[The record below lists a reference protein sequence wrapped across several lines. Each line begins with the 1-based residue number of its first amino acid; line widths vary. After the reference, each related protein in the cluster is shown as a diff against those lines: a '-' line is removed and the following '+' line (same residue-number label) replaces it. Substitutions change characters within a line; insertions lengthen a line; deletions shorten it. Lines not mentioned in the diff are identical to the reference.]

1 MAEDGETSSPIR
13 EEQEENETPRQ
24 GGANRVSL
32 ERDKAGLRDD
42 PSWTEIKVTDGGA
55 GDDVQDA
62 EGGVLETSPT
72 SGSEAQEETIGETPD
87 DEPQAAT
94 TATPWDPPSPLPEK
108 NRRAKQPT
116 PPDSPGDVVPALTN
130 GTSAHAME
138 RSDTQSTTATHSTQR
153 SPISSMVFVVTAL
166 EQIAA
171 SKEARRKKQL
181 GDSAANVLSII
192 KQHEANP
199 TPEEIFE
206 PLRLA
211 TETSSIPLTTT
222 ALDCIGKLISYSY
235 FSLPSAPSD
244 TEAEPQQPPLIE
256 RAIETICDC
265 FQDEA
270 TPAEVQLQIVK
281 SLLAAVLNDKIIVH
295 GAGLLKAVR
304 QVYNIFLL
312 SKSTTNQQ
320 VAQGTLTQMVG
331 TVFERVTARLSM
343 KEARLNMSRIGS
355 GKGTANTS
363 QADLVPS
370 TPTIEISEQDG
381 AAEGDGSEET
391 STSTSDHPMRKV
403 PGEVLTLQSFENAK
417 SFDDAKIVDN
427 APTMVTRLK
436 VAQKATRTASGQQMN
451 GDDEAAPPDEEEEDE
466 IYVKDAFLVFRSM
479 CRLSTKILSQDQ
491 QQDVKSSNMRSKL
504 ISLAIIRTLLNNN
517 MTVFTSPLV
526 VIRSSANN
534 EPTSF
539 GQAINQYLRLSL
551 SRNGASSVRQV
562 FETCSEIFWLILKDM
577 RVMLKREIEVFLKEI
592 YLAILERRN
601 APSFQKLYVMKILKR
616 LSNDPRAL
624 VEMYL
629 NYDCEP
635 RALDNMFQR
644 TMEHLS
650 RIASTSAAVTPQQ
663 QQHYQEQHAGDANTD
678 LDWHDHGKM
687 PPSLTTTSLNTPWN
701 HEWDLPIDFLMKQQ
715 ALDCLI
721 RTLRSMV
728 NWSQDNLM
736 ASAAKLEA
744 MDIRKSHEGVRN
756 SFDPVQPGGSPRI
769 SAADTPAAP
778 STPLLEDDPSQLE
791 RAKLR
796 KTALTNGI
804 RQFNFKPKRGIKTL
818 LKDGFIKSDSP
829 EDVAS
834 FIIHH
839 EQLDKAMIGEY
850 LGEGEPQNV
859 ATMHAFVDSMDFT
872 KRRFVDALRQFLQ
885 SFRLPGEAQKID
897 RFMLKFAERYIT
909 GNPNAFAN
917 ADTAYVLAYSVI
929 MLNTDQ
935 HSSKLGKNKRMTVD
949 DFIKNNRGIN
959 DNANLPD
966 EYLAGIFDEI
976 GQNEIVLNTERER
989 AAALGLAVQ
998 PAPTGIASRAN
1009 QVFLQATRDLQR
1021 EAYAQASEEM
1031 SSKAEQR
1038 LRNMIKAQRRTIANQ
1053 NGRYIL
1059 ASSFRHVGPMFDVS
1073 WMSFLSGISGQMQ
1086 DMQNLEII
1094 RLCLEGL
1101 RLAIR
1106 IACVFDLDTPREA
1119 FVTSLAK
1126 FTNLNNLSEMMA
1138 RNVEALKVLL
1148 EIAQN
1153 EGNLLKGSWRDIL
1166 TCISQLDRFQLIS
1179 GGVNEGHVPDVSKAR
1194 VVPSTGGP
1202 RRPQAG
1208 RPRSTLQ
1215 QSGSFHPDI
1224 AQESRSTDMIKSVDR
1239 IFTSTADLSGD
1250 AIVHF
1255 VRALSEVSWQ
1265 EIQSSGNSESP
1276 RTYSLQKLVE
1286 ISYYNMTRVRFEWTN
1301 IWQVL
1306 GEHFNEVGCHTN
1318 TNVVFFALDSLRQLS
1333 MRFMELEELPGFK
1346 FQKDFLKPFEHVMAN
1361 SSAVTVKDMVLRC
1374 LIQMI
1379 QARGENIRSGWKTM
1393 FGVFTVAAR
1402 EQYEAIVNLAF
1413 DHVTQIYNTR
1423 FGVVISQAAFA
1434 DLVVCLTEFSK
1445 NLKFQKKSLAAIE
1458 ALKSTVPKMLK
1469 TPECPLSH
1477 RAGSL
1482 QNGSVQDST
1491 AIPKQIT
1498 RQTQEEQFWF
1508 PVLFAF
1514 HDVLMT
1520 GDDLEVRSLALN
1532 YLFDILIKYGGD
1544 FPSEFWDTLWR
1555 QLLYPIFMVLK
1566 SKSEMSKVANHEDLS
1581 VWLSTTM
1588 IQALRNMILLFTHYF
1603 ESLEYMLDRFLDLL
1617 ALCICQE
1624 NDTIARIGSNCLQQL
1639 ILQNVT
1645 KFQPE
1650 HWSKIVSCFVKL
1662 FDRTTAHEL
1671 FTAAASI
1678 PDSAGIEG
1686 DDPKAP
1692 ATESE
1697 GSADLP
1703 LTSPSAEEPSSSPS
1717 ANKAPQDRAGPSQ
1730 HPDSPAPSH
1739 GTTAVDGELEDYG
1752 RPSTLQQQPVV
1763 VTAARKRL
1771 FNKIITRCVLQLL
1784 IIETVNELFSN
1795 DAVYAQIPSSELL
1808 RLMALL
1814 KGSYSFAK
1822 KFNNNKDLRM
1832 RLWSEGFM
1840 KQPPNLLKQESG
1852 SAATYIAILVRMY
1865 HDDGE
1870 ERRRSRG
1877 ATEAALIP
1885 LCADIVGSFVRLD
1898 ESQPRNIEAWRPV
1911 VVDVMEGYTN
1921 FPREDFEKHIDTF
1934 YPLAVE
1940 LLNRDMGVEIRL
1952 GLQALLRRIGELVF
1966 YSGQQFLP
1974 MEKHSE
1980 LPSAKVEKMTFQ
1992 NHDAVIKELRRVNY
2006 RYNKVP
2012 RFVNNAESRRPG
2024 DTKQV
2029 VLADNGSYPTSIGA
2043 ANCATMTRRK
2053 WDDKISYWTMDLDG
2067 QRIIVAKIGVR
2078 NAITG
2083 YRPCMIKDDALAYG
2097 GTTIAFD
2104 VGSTGFVDV
2113 SDSETLAGSSED
2125 EYVPRSSKA
2134 VSQSSKAKS
2143 RMKSSQSK
2151 KLDKPRH
2158 TIKQDLKRNGVPI
2171 SPSLSMRRESS
2182 PRYGHSRGAS
2192 GKKNNPIDLTESQSQ
2207 TDGIREHKQTH
2218 STDPTKRL
2226 GQPSFAAEMERL
2238 TGRENLAKRS
2248 MDAILDLTEELRQVK
2263 RLRKP

>member
-1 MAEDGETSSPIR
+1 MVEDHESSQSHKD
-13 EEQEENETPRQ
+13 EEEVRQEVV
-24 GGANRVSL
+24 AL
-32 ERDKAGLRDD
+32 EEDKEGLKDGQ
-42 PSWTEIKVTDGGA
+42 SWTEIKMDDANAKQHPEAFGDTETDNMQVPQSEDQEVTT
-55 GDDVQDA
+55 GDSSHLGSQSPDTSTSDV
-62 EGGVLETSPT
+62 
-72 SGSEAQEETIGETPD
+72 
-87 DEPQAAT
+87 PQ
-94 TATPWDPPSPLPEK
+94 DPPPPPEK
-108 NRRAKQPT
+108 DRPLKMT
-116 PPDSPGDVVPALTN
+116 PNADAVIPSLTN
-130 GTSAHAME
+130 GAVPQAME
-138 RSDTQSTTATHSTQR
+138 RSQSTTTTNSNQR
-153 SPISSMVFVVTAL
+153 SPLSSMVFVVTAL
-166 EQIAA
+166 EQVAA

-181 GDSAANVLSII
+181 GDSANRVLSSLR
-192 KQHEANP
+192 QQETAP
-199 TPEEIFE
+199 TPEEVFE

-235 FSLPSAPSD
+235 FSLPPPASD
-244 TEAEPQQPPLIE
+244 NETIPQRPVQPPLIE

-312 SKSTTNQQ
+312 SKSTANQQ

-331 TVFERVTARLSM
+331 TVFERVTARLLM
-343 KEARLNMSRIGS
+343 KEARMNMSRVTS
-355 GKGTANTS
+355 GKGTANAS
-363 QADLVPS
+363 QADLNISSPV
-370 TPTIEISEQDG
+370 IESSEVDG
-381 AAEGDGSEET
+381 LAEGDGSEAN
-391 STSTSDHPMRKV
+391 STSAPDHPVRKE
-403 PGEVLTLQSFENAK
+403 PGEMLTLQSFENAK
-417 SFDDAKIVDN
+417 SFDDAKIGDN

-436 VAQKATRTASGQQMN
+436 PAQKSERTTSGQQILGEN
-451 GDDEAAPPDEEEEDE
+451 EVSTPDEDEEDE

-479 CRLSTKILSQDQ
+479 CRLSTKILPQDQ
-491 QQDVKSSNMRSKL
+491 QQDVRSSNMRSKL
-504 ISLAIIRTLLNNN
+504 VSLSIIRTLLNNH
-517 MTVFTSPLV
+517 MAVFTSPLV
-526 VIRSSANN
+526 VIRSSTNN

-577 RVMLKREIEVFLKEI
+577 RVLLKREIEVFLKEI

-629 NYDCEP
+629 NYDCEST
-635 RALDNMFQR
+635 ALDNMFQR
-644 TMEHLS
+644 TIEHLS
-650 RIASTSAAVTPQQ
+650 RIASTSILVSAQQ
-663 QQHYQEQHAGDANTD
+663 QQQYQEQHANDMDAD
-678 LDWHDHGKM
+678 LDWHDHGRI
-687 PPSLTTTSLNTPWN
+687 PPPLTTTSLNTPWN
-701 HEWDLPIDFLMKQQ
+701 HEWDLPVDYLMKQQ
-715 ALDCLI
+715 ALDCLV

-728 NWSQDNLM
+728 NWSQDNLI
-736 ASAAKLEA
+736 ASAAKLDA
-744 MDIRKSHEGVRN
+744 MDIRRSHEGFRD
-756 SFDPVQPGGSPRI
+756 SLEPSRATGSPRI
-769 SAADTPAAP
+769 SAADTPLAP

-791 RAKLR
+791 KAKLR

-804 RQFNFKPKRGIKTL
+804 RQFNFKPKRGIKML
-818 LKDGFIKSDSP
+818 LKDGFIRSESP
-829 EDVAS
+829 DDVAT
-834 FIIHH
+834 FILQH

-850 LGEGEPQNV
+850 LGEADTQNV
-859 ATMHAFVDSMDFT
+859 AIMHAFVDSMDFT
-872 KRRFVDALRQFLQ
+872 RRRFVDALRQFLQ

-935 HSSKLGKNKRMTVD
+935 HSSKIAKTKRMTVE

-959 DNANLPD
+959 DNADLPD
-966 EYLAGIFDEI
+966 EYLTSIFDEI
-976 GQNEIVLNTERER
+976 AQNEIVLNTEREH
-989 AAALGLAVQ
+989 AAALGLQPQ

-1031 SSKAEQR
+1031 SNKAEQR
-1038 LRNMIKAQRRTIANQ
+1038 LRNMIRAQRKTIAKQ
-1053 NGRYIL
+1053 NLPKYIL

-1073 WMSFLSGISGQMQ
+1073 WMSFLSGISGPMQ
-1086 DMQNLEII
+1086 DTQNLETI

-1106 IACVFDLDTPREA
+1106 IACIFELDTPREA

-1126 FTNLNNLSEMMA
+1126 FTNLSNLSEMVA
-1138 RNVEALKVLL
+1138 RNVEALKILL
-1148 EIAQN
+1148 EIAQH

-1179 GGVNEGHVPDVSKAR
+1179 GGVDEGHVPDVTKAR
-1194 VVPSTGGP
+1194 VIPSASGS

-1208 RPRSTLQ
+1208 RPRSVMQHTN
-1215 QSGSFHPDI
+1215 SNYHPEI
-1224 AQESRSTDMIKSVDR
+1224 AHESRSTDMVKSVDR
-1239 IFTSTADLSGD
+1239 IFTSTAELSGD

-1301 IWQVL
+1301 IWHLL
-1306 GEHFNEVGCHTN
+1306 GEHFNQVGCHTN

-1333 MRFMELEELPGFK
+1333 MRFMEIEELPGFK

-1361 SSAVTVKDMVLRC
+1361 SSTVTVKDMVLRC

-1379 QARGENIRSGWKTM
+1379 QAKGENIRSGWKTM

-1413 DHVTQIYNTR
+1413 DHVTQIYNSR

-1445 NLKFQKKSLAAIE
+1445 NLRFQKKSLAAIE
-1458 ALKSTVPKMLK
+1458 TLKSTVPKMLR

-1477 RAGSL
+1477 RAGKL
-1482 QNGSVQDST
+1482 PNGVSAEASAV
-1491 AIPKQIT
+1491 PKQIT
-1498 RQTQEEQFWF
+1498 RQTQEEQYWF

-1532 YLFDILIKYGGD
+1532 YLFDTLIKYGGD
-1544 FPSEFWDTLWR
+1544 FPPEFWDVLWR

-1566 SKSEMSKVANHEDLS
+1566 SKSDMSKSINQEDLS

-1603 ESLEYMLDRFLDLL
+1603 ESLEYMLDRFLGLL

-1639 ILQNVT
+1639 ILQNVS

-1650 HWSKIVSCFVKL
+1650 HWSKIVGCFIQL
-1662 FDRTTAHEL
+1662 FERTTAHQL
-1671 FTAAASI
+1671 FTAATSSSESPTMADDDAKAKMNGVANLPLTTPPEEVPPESPPI
-1678 PDSAGIEG
+1678 HDYRQQSQVDSAGSYNDRRADG
-1686 DDPKAP
+1686 HSDPPP
-1692 ATESE
+1692 A
-1697 GSADLP
+1697 
-1703 LTSPSAEEPSSSPS
+1703 SPT
-1717 ANKAPQDRAGPSQ
+1717 PSQ
-1730 HPDSPAPSH
+1730 
-1739 GTTAVDGELEDYG
+1739 GTTAVDGELEDY
-1752 RPSTLQQQPVV
+1752 RPQSELQQQPVV
-1763 VTAARKRL
+1763 VTAARRRL

-1784 IIETVNELFSN
+1784 MIETVNELFSN

-1832 RLWSEGFM
+1832 RLWREGFM

-1865 HDDGE
+1865 HDEGE
-1870 ERRRSRG
+1870 ERRQSRG

-1885 LCADIVGSFVRLD
+1885 LCADIIRSFVSLD

-1921 FPREDFEKHIDTF
+1921 FPRDDFEKHIDTF

-1940 LLNRDMGVEIRL
+1940 LLNRELGLEIRL
-1952 GLQALLRRIGELVF
+1952 GLQSLLRRIGEVRF
-1966 YSGQQFLP
+1966 GMPVVHTPAQTPTS
-1974 MEKHSE
+1974 
-1980 LPSAKVEKMTFQ
+1980 
-1992 NHDAVIKELRRVNY
+1992 
-2006 RYNKVP
+2006 P
-2012 RFVNNAESRRPG
+2012 RSTSSMFSNAYFSRR
-2024 DTKQV
+2024 
-2029 VLADNGSYPTSIGA
+2029 GS
-2043 ANCATMTRRK
+2043 
-2053 WDDKISYWTMDLDG
+2053 
-2067 QRIIVAKIGVR
+2067 
-2078 NAITG
+2078 
-2083 YRPCMIKDDALAYG
+2083 
-2097 GTTIAFD
+2097 
-2104 VGSTGFVDV
+2104 
-2113 SDSETLAGSSED
+2113 
-2125 EYVPRSSKA
+2125 
-2134 VSQSSKAKS
+2134 KS
-2143 RMKSSQSK
+2143 R
-2151 KLDKPRH
+2151 
-2158 TIKQDLKRNGVPI
+2158 
-2171 SPSLSMRRESS
+2171 
-2182 PRYGHSRGAS
+2182 
-2192 GKKNNPIDLTESQSQ
+2192 
-2207 TDGIREHKQTH
+2207 
-2218 STDPTKRL
+2218 
-2226 GQPSFAAEMERL
+2226 
-2238 TGRENLAKRS
+2238 
-2248 MDAILDLTEELRQVK
+2248 
-2263 RLRKP
+2263 

>member
-1 MAEDGETSSPIR
+1 MAEDGGISTLMR
-13 EEQEENETPRQ
+13 DEQEQDEMPVQEDA
-24 GGANRVSL
+24 GGVSL
-32 ERDKAGLRDD
+32 QRDKEGLQDGQ
-42 PSWTEIKVTDGGA
+42 SWTEIRIHDRGVNQDIQVTDGG
-55 GDDVQDA
+55 DVEPISASQ
-62 EGGVLETSPT
+62 
-72 SGSEAQEETIGETPD
+72 SEEQEDTIGESPDMEPQGPEIFTSEAPQEPPPPPEKDHPVKAPSTPD
-87 DEPQAAT
+87 
-94 TATPWDPPSPLPEK
+94 TPGS
-108 NRRAKQPT
+108 
-116 PPDSPGDVVPALTN
+116 VVPALTN
-130 GTSAHAME
+130 GASAHTME
-138 RSDTQSTTATHSTQR
+138 RSDTQSTSATNSARR

-166 EQIAA
+166 EQIAT
-171 SKEARRKKQL
+171 SKEARKKKQL
-181 GDSAANVLSII
+181 GDSATKVLSVI
-192 KQHEANP
+192 KQQEATP

-211 TETSSIPLTTT
+211 TETPSIPLTTT

-244 TEAEPQQPPLIE
+244 AEAVPHQPPQPPLIE

-312 SKSTTNQQ
+312 SKSPANQQ

-331 TVFERVTARLSM
+331 TVFERVTVRLSM
-343 KEARLNMSRIGS
+343 KETRLNMSRIAS
-355 GKGTANTS
+355 EKGTANTS
-363 QADLVPS
+363 QADLVPG
-370 TPTIEISEQDG
+370 TPTTGVGGQDG
-381 AAEGDGSEET
+381 AEEA
-391 STSTSDHPMRKV
+391 STSTPDHPVHKV

-417 SFDDAKIVDN
+417 SFDDAKIGDN

-436 VAQKATRTASGQQMN
+436 AAQKSTRTPSGQQVN
-451 GDDEAAPPDEEEEDE
+451 GDDESSLTDEDEEDE
-466 IYVKDAFLVFRSM
+466 IFVKDAFLVFRSM
-479 CRLSTKILSQDQ
+479 CRLSTKILSQEQ

-504 ISLAIIRTLLNNN
+504 VSLSIIRTLLNNN
-517 MTVFTSPLV
+517 MAVFISPLV
-526 VIRSSANN
+526 VIRSSTNN

-539 GQAINQYLRLSL
+539 GQATNQYLRLSL

-577 RVMLKREIEVFLKEI
+577 RVLLKREIEVFLKEI

-629 NYDCEP
+629 NYDCEST
-635 RALDNMFQR
+635 ALDNMFQR
-644 TMEHLS
+644 TIEHLS
-650 RIASTSAAVTPQQ
+650 RIASTPAVVSAQQ
-663 QQHYQEQHAGDANTD
+663 QQHYQEQHARDAEAD

-715 ALDCLI
+715 ALDCLV

-728 NWSQDNLM
+728 NWSQDNLI
-736 ASAAKLEA
+736 ASAAKLDA
-744 MDIRKSHEGVRN
+744 IDMRRSHEGFRD
-756 SFDPVQPGGSPRI
+756 SLDPSRAGGSPRM

-791 RAKLR
+791 KAKMR

-829 EDVAS
+829 EDVAA
-834 FIIHH
+834 FIVQH

-850 LGEGEPQNV
+850 LGEGDPQNV

-872 KRRFVDALRQFLQ
+872 RRRFVDALRQFLQ

-935 HSSKLGKNKRMTVD
+935 HSSKLGKNKRMTLD

-966 EYLAGIFDEI
+966 EYLASIFEEI

-989 AAALGLAVQ
+989 AAAMGLALQ

-1053 NGRYIL
+1053 NLPRYIL

-1094 RLCLEGL
+1094 KLCLEGL

-1106 IACVFDLDTPREA
+1106 VACIFDLDTPREA

-1126 FTNLNNLSEMMA
+1126 FTNLGNLSEMMA

-1153 EGNLLKGSWRDIL
+1153 EGNLLKGSWREIL

-1179 GGVNEGHVPDVSKAR
+1179 GGVNEGHVPDVSKGR
-1194 VVPSTGGP
+1194 VLPAAGGS
-1202 RRPQAG
+1202 RRPQTA
-1208 RPRSTLQ
+1208 RPRSALQ
-1215 QSGSFHPDI
+1215 QTGSYHPDI

-1239 IFTSTADLSGD
+1239 IFTSTAELSGD

-1306 GEHFNEVGCHTN
+1306 GEHFNDVGCHTN

-1333 MRFMELEELPGFK
+1333 MRFLELEELPGFK

-1361 SSAVTVKDMVLRC
+1361 SSTVTVKDMVLRC

-1402 EQYEAIVNLAF
+1402 EQYEAVVNLAF

-1423 FGVVISQAAFA
+1423 FGVIVSQGAFA

-1458 ALKSTVPKMLK
+1458 TLKSTVPKMLK

-1477 RAGSL
+1477 RVGSL
-1482 QNGSVQDST
+1482 PNGTGEGSLAV
-1491 AIPKQIT
+1491 PKQIT

-1544 FPSEFWDTLWR
+1544 FPPEFWDILWR

-1566 SKSEMSKVANHEDLS
+1566 SKSEMSKVVNHEDLS

-1645 KFQPE
+1645 KFRSE
-1650 HWSKIVSCFVKL
+1650 HWSKIVSCFVNL
-1662 FDRTTAHEL
+1662 FERTTAHQL
-1671 FTAAASI
+1671 FTAAAST
-1678 PDSAGIEG
+1678 PDTAGIAD
-1686 DDPKAP
+1686 DDPRAP
-1692 ATESE
+1692 ATETE
-1697 GSADLP
+1697 GTAELP
-1703 LTSPSAEEPSSSPS
+1703 LTSPSVEQSSASPATNSHPRERVGSATSHITDKAE
-1717 ANKAPQDRAGPSQ
+1717 DGPSQ
-1730 HPDSPAPSH
+1730 RQTSPTPSQ
-1739 GTTAVDGELEDYG
+1739 GTATVDGELEDYG
-1752 RPSTLQQQPVV
+1752 RQSTLQQQPIV
-1763 VTAARKRL
+1763 VTAARRRL

-1784 IIETVNELFSN
+1784 MIETVNELFSN

-1814 KGSYSFAK
+1814 KGSYLFAK
-1822 KFNNNKDLRM
+1822 RFNNNKDLRM
-1832 RLWSEGFM
+1832 RLWREGFM

-1865 HDDGE
+1865 HDEGE
-1870 ERRRSRG
+1870 ERRRSRE

-1921 FPREDFEKHIDTF
+1921 FPRDDFDKHIDTF

-1940 LLNRDMGVEIRL
+1940 LLNREMGVEKDWRGEIRY
-1952 GLQALLRRIGELVF
+1952 A
-1966 YSGQQFLP
+1966 
-1974 MEKHSE
+1974 
-1980 LPSAKVEKMTFQ
+1980 
-1992 NHDAVIKELRRVNY
+1992 
-2006 RYNKVP
+2006 
-2012 RFVNNAESRRPG
+2012 PG
-2024 DTKQV
+2024 D
-2029 VLADNGSYPTSIGA
+2029 VLTATNADEP
-2043 ANCATMTRRK
+2043 
-2053 WDDKISYWTMDLDG
+2053 
-2067 QRIIVAKIGVR
+2067 
-2078 NAITG
+2078 
-2083 YRPCMIKDDALAYG
+2083 
-2097 GTTIAFD
+2097 
-2104 VGSTGFVDV
+2104 
-2113 SDSETLAGSSED
+2113 E
-2125 EYVPRSSKA
+2125 EYIDYVFFQK
-2134 VSQSSKAKS
+2134 
-2143 RMKSSQSK
+2143 
-2151 KLDKPRH
+2151 
-2158 TIKQDLKRNGVPI
+2158 
-2171 SPSLSMRRESS
+2171 
-2182 PRYGHSRGAS
+2182 
-2192 GKKNNPIDLTESQSQ
+2192 GK
-2207 TDGIREHKQTH
+2207 
-2218 STDPTKRL
+2218 
-2226 GQPSFAAEMERL
+2226 
-2238 TGRENLAKRS
+2238 
-2248 MDAILDLTEELRQVK
+2248 
-2263 RLRKP
+2263 

>member
-1 MAEDGETSSPIR
+1 MAGSGGSESPVTDAEIQNGIHVQSAVGDHGVMPLEGDKEDLKRGR
-13 EEQEENETPRQ
+13 
-24 GGANRVSL
+24 
-32 ERDKAGLRDD
+32 
-42 PSWTEIKVTDGGA
+42 SWTEVKMD
-55 GDDVQDA
+55 DA
-62 EGGVLETSPT
+62 EDNQDLQSSVTTGEAEPTQTPQSEDQDRLVTESSHMDPQSPDTSI
-72 SGSEAQEETIGETPD
+72 SEVPQEPPPPPEKDHPI
-87 DEPQAAT
+87 AA
-94 TATPWDPPSPLPEK
+94 PLPP
-108 NRRAKQPT
+108 AT
-116 PPDSPGDVVPALTN
+116 ADSLPPAMPN
-130 GTSAHAME
+130 GTPAHRTE
-138 RSDTQSTTATHSTQR
+138 RSETQSTGATNSTQK
-153 SPISSMVFVVTAL
+153 SPLSSMVFVVTAL

-171 SKEARRKKQL
+171 SKEARRKKNL
-181 GDSAANVLSII
+181 AESASRVLATI
-192 KQHEANP
+192 KQQDSTP
-199 TPEEIFE
+199 TPEDIFE

-235 FSLPSAPSD
+235 FSLPSAAVSS
-244 TEAEPQQPPLIE
+244 EAAPQQPPQPPLIE

-312 SKSTTNQQ
+312 SKSTANQQ

-331 TVFERVTARLSM
+331 TVFERVTVRLSM
-343 KEARLNMSRIGS
+343 KEARLNMSRVTS
-355 GKGTANTS
+355 GKGTANAS
-363 QADLVPS
+363 QADLNAS
-370 TPTIEISEQDG
+370 TPVMEGSEVDG
-381 AAEGDGSEET
+381 GVEADGSEAN
-391 STSTSDHPMRKV
+391 SSSIPDQPVHKV

-417 SFDDAKIVDN
+417 SFDDAKIGDN

-436 VAQKATRTASGQQMN
+436 HSQRSSRAPSGQQGN
-451 GDDEAAPPDEEEEDE
+451 GDDEAPTPDEDEEDE

-479 CRLSTKILSQDQ
+479 CRLSTKILPQDQ
-491 QQDVKSSNMRSKL
+491 QQDTKSSNMRSKL
-504 ISLAIIRTLLNNN
+504 ISLSLIRSLLNNH
-517 MTVFTSPLV
+517 MAVFTSPLV
-526 VIRSSANN
+526 VIRSSTNN

-577 RVMLKREIEVFLKEI
+577 RVLLKVDMTCLNLLITFLDCLQREIEVFLKEI

-629 NYDCEP
+629 NYDCEST
-635 RALDNMFQR
+635 ALDNMFQR
-644 TMEHLS
+644 TIEHLS
-650 RIASTSAAVTPQQ
+650 RIASTPTVVSAQQ
-663 QQHYQEQHAGDANTD
+663 QQQYQEQHAKDIDAD

-687 PPSLTTTSLNTPWN
+687 PPSLTATSLNTPWN
-701 HEWDLPIDFLMKQQ
+701 HEWDLPVDYLMKQQ
-715 ALDCLI
+715 ALDCLV

-728 NWSQDNLM
+728 NWSQDNLI
-736 ASAAKLEA
+736 ASAAKLDA
-744 MDIRKSHEGVRN
+744 ADIRKSHEGVRE
-756 SFDPVQPGGSPRI
+756 SFEPSRLTGSPRM
-769 SAADTPAAP
+769 SAADTPTAP

-791 RAKLR
+791 KAKLR
-796 KTALTNGI
+796 KTALTNGV

-818 LKDGFIKSDSP
+818 LSDGFIKSDSP
-829 EDVAS
+829 EDIAT
-834 FIIHH
+834 FILQH

-850 LGEGEPQNV
+850 LGEGDPHNV
-859 ATMHAFVDSMDFT
+859 AIMHAFVDSMDFT
-872 KRRFVDALRQFLQ
+872 RRRFVDSLRQFLQ

-909 GNPNAFAN
+909 GNPNSFAN

-929 MLNTDQ
+929 LLNTDQ
-935 HSSKLGKNKRMTVD
+935 HSSKMKSKRMTVD

-959 DNANLPD
+959 DNSNLPD
-966 EYLAGIFDEI
+966 EYLSSIFDEI
-976 GQNEIVLNTERER
+976 AQNEIVLNTEQEH
-989 AAALGLAVQ
+989 AAALGLAPQ
-998 PAPTGIASRAN
+998 PPPTGIASRAN
-1009 QVFLQATRDLQR
+1009 QVFLQATRDLQK

-1031 SSKAEQR
+1031 STKAEQR
-1038 LRNMIKAQRRTIANQ
+1038 LRNMIRAQRKSIVKQ
-1053 NGRYIL
+1053 NLPKYIL

-1086 DMQNLEII
+1086 DNQNLEII
-1094 RLCLEGL
+1094 KLCLEGL

-1106 IACVFDLDTPREA
+1106 IACIFDLDTPREA
-1119 FVTSLAK
+1119 FVRSLAK
-1126 FTNLNNLSEMMA
+1126 FTNLGNLSEMMA
-1138 RNVEALKVLL
+1138 RNVEALKILL
-1148 EIAQN
+1148 EIAQH
-1153 EGNLLKGSWRDIL
+1153 EGNLLKGSWREIL

-1179 GGVNEGHVPDVSKAR
+1179 GGVDEGHIPDVSKSRLVTSA
-1194 VVPSTGGP
+1194 SGG
-1202 RRPQAG
+1202 RRPQPG

-1215 QSGSFHPDI
+1215 PPGSTYHPEI
-1224 AQESRSTDMIKSVDR
+1224 AQESRSTDMVRSVDR
-1239 IFTSTADLSGD
+1239 IFTSTAELSGD

-1318 TNVVFFALDSLRQLS
+1318 THVVFFALDSLRQLS
-1333 MRFMELEELPGFK
+1333 MRFMEIEELPGFK

-1423 FGVVISQAAFA
+1423 FGVIISQAAFA

-1445 NLKFQKKSLAAIE
+1445 NLRFQKKSLAAIE
-1458 ALKSTVPKMLK
+1458 TLKSTVPRMLK

-1482 QNGSVQDST
+1482 PDGAIQDT
-1491 AIPKQIT
+1491 LAPPKQIT

-1544 FPSEFWDTLWR
+1544 FPPEFWDILWR

-1566 SKSEMSKVANHEDLS
+1566 SKSEMSKVINHEDLS

-1645 KFQPE
+1645 KFQPD
-1650 HWSKIVSCFVKL
+1650 HWSKIVGCFVQL
-1662 FDRTTAHEL
+1662 FERTTAHQL
-1671 FTAAASI
+1671 FTAATSSS
-1678 PDSAGIEG
+1678 DSSTIS
-1686 DDPKAP
+1686 DDAQRPTANGGE
-1692 ATESE
+1692 ANTS
-1697 GSADLP
+1697 LP
-1703 LTSPSAEEPSSSPS
+1703 LTTSVAGEPPASPPADEASRERVNSVSSRGDERAETGSILRKTSPT
-1717 ANKAPQDRAGPSQ
+1717 PSQ
-1730 HPDSPAPSH
+1730 
-1739 GTTAVDGELEDYG
+1739 GTTAVNDELEDY
-1752 RPSTLQQQPVV
+1752 RPQTGLQQQPVV
-1763 VTAARKRL
+1763 VTAARRRL

-1784 IIETVNELFSN
+1784 MIETVNELFSN

-1822 KFNNNKDLRM
+1822 RFNNNKDLRM
-1832 RLWSEGFM
+1832 RLWREGFM

-1852 SAATYIAILVRMY
+1852 SAATYISILVRMY
-1865 HDDGE
+1865 HDEGE

-1885 LCADIVGSFVRLD
+1885 LCADIIRSFVLLD

-1940 LLNRDMGVEIRL
+1940 LLGREMGLDIRL
-1952 GLQALLRRIGELVF
+1952 GLQALLRRIGEVRFGMAPVQTPEIAARPNAALDLLESHLQAQEELKHTIIASPTTGRIIFNPYTASKRQIEKRKHNEWISFLYKMGYIWRRNFERVF
-1966 YSGQQFLP
+1966 PPEPDFCKGRQVLGVDP
-1974 MEKHSE
+1974 ERGGNEMPN
-1980 LPSAKVEKMTFQ
+1980 LGVRPSASAATDEDSEDIDFEGNEENWDQDFSRAAAPVRAGAGPSEIQ
-1992 NHDAVIKELRRVNY
+1992 VGRR
-2006 RYNKVP
+2006 
-2012 RFVNNAESRRPG
+2012 SRR
-2024 DTKQV
+2024 DV
-2029 VLADNGSYPTSIGA
+2029 V
-2043 ANCATMTRRK
+2043 
-2053 WDDKISYWTMDLDG
+2053 
-2067 QRIIVAKIGVR
+2067 V
-2078 NAITG
+2078 
-2083 YRPCMIKDDALAYG
+2083 
-2097 GTTIAFD
+2097 
-2104 VGSTGFVDV
+2104 
-2113 SDSETLAGSSED
+2113 
-2125 EYVPRSSKA
+2125 
-2134 VSQSSKAKS
+2134 
-2143 RMKSSQSK
+2143 
-2151 KLDKPRH
+2151 
-2158 TIKQDLKRNGVPI
+2158 
-2171 SPSLSMRRESS
+2171 
-2182 PRYGHSRGAS
+2182 
-2192 GKKNNPIDLTESQSQ
+2192 
-2207 TDGIREHKQTH
+2207 
-2218 STDPTKRL
+2218 
-2226 GQPSFAAEMERL
+2226 
-2238 TGRENLAKRS
+2238 ENLDRGGGLKVIEWSFWSQRVEREIRVVR
-2248 MDAILDLTEELRQVK
+2248 MMEWKDLVLK
-2263 RLRKP
+2263 G